1 MAAQQIVIRV
11 PAAWPV
17 EALALTALVSTGLSP
32 AVGYKPMEH
41 HNHADNED
49 FVFQK
54 WESYNLAW

>member
-1 MAAQQIVIRV
+1 LHTQ